1 MEEADA
7 TPPAGR
13 SLKARYSKEILTFDV
28 KRYHNH
34 CSVLFPFFLS
44 YLLEWS
50 LPHNLDWIPGLKQLQ
65 KRRCASNNSWR
76 RLSELTETVDG
87 NWPPTLYIAQTLG
100 PPGKKPGWRFNC
112 KIIPPKISH
121 NLHIS
126 QPQLAVHAGVFFKSQ
141 SCHFLQWNSLPDTRG
156 RMADG
161 LVFGSADGQ
170 TQTGWKKTLMMM
182 EDALERNKND
192 ACLFDEG
199 TNGRKWWTL
208 LNFIMLSVKVF
219 ATVIKMGSTHE
230 SVIRSTSPDV
240 QASWII

>member
-1 MEEADA
+1 
-7 TPPAGR
+7 
-13 SLKARYSKEILTFDV
+13 
-28 KRYHNH
+28 
-34 CSVLFPFFLS
+34 
-44 YLLEWS
+44 
-50 LPHNLDWIPGLKQLQ
+50 
-65 KRRCASNNSWR
+65 
-76 RLSELTETVDG
+76 
-87 NWPPTLYIAQTLG
+87 
-100 PPGKKPGWRFNC
+100 
-112 KIIPPKISH
+112 
-121 NLHIS
+121 
-126 QPQLAVHAGVFFKSQ
+126 
-141 SCHFLQWNSLPDTRG
+141 
-156 RMADG
+156 MADG

-240 QASWII
+240 QAS